1 VSRRAGLI
9 TYCSNSAI
17 QSHICY
23 GLLSSGR
30 GWSRFRCGS
39 RQDRLA
45 SALEVERGGTRV
57 SEGDLRNWAAG
68 ARAVSDR
75 IRELGWRR
83 RELAERSHAP
93 VAVVPEIQ
101 RSAFLFFSDI
111 LLSTPAI
118 TSGILPFSHEAS
130 MQFRHIPS
138 ETDSGSAQHDVNPVR
153 PRCKSLV
160 RRFTGRC
167 GCR

>member
-9 TYCSNSAI
+9 TYCSDNAM
-17 QSHICY
+17 QCHICY

-30 GWSRFRCGS
+30 GWSRFRCGW
-39 RQDRLA
+39 RCDRLA

-57 SEGDLRNWAAG
+57 LEGDPRNWAAG

-75 IRELGWRR
+75 IRGLGWRR
-83 RELAERSHAP
+83 RELVARSHTP
-93 VAVVPEIQ
+93 VAVVPEIW
-101 RSAFLFFSDI
+101 RPASLFFSDI
-111 LLSTPAI
+111 LLPAPAI
-118 TSGILPFSHEAS
+118 TSGTGPFSHEAP
-130 MQFRHIPS
+130 MQFRCIPGA
-138 ETDSGSAQHDVNPVR
+138 TDSGSVQHTADPVR
-153 PRCKSLV
+153 PRWKPLV

>member
-1 VSRRAGLI
+1 LI

-39 RQDRLA
+39 RYDRLA

-57 SEGDLRNWAAG
+57 SEGDSRIWAAG

-93 VAVVPEIQ
+93 VAVMPVIQ
-101 RSAFLFFSDI
+101 RPASMFFSDI
-111 LLSTPAI
+111 LLSAPAI
-118 TSGILPFSHEAS
+118 TSGIRSFPHEAS
-130 MQFRHIPS
+130 MQSRRILS
-138 ETDSGSAQHDVNPVR
+138 ATDSRSAQYTANPVR
-153 PRCKSLV
+153 PRYKSLV
-160 RRFTGRC
+160 WRFTGRC